1 MSFKIKRNIKFIC
14 LGAEIYGW
22 ASQSEL
28 EFGHG
33 QQLNMTRANTFIF
46 LSWFIMAL
54 SWFRDGKIQTPA
66 EKGY

>member
-33 QQLNMTRANTFIF
+33 QQLNMTRANTFIW
-46 LSWFIMAL
+46 LYHGLEMAK
-54 SWFRDGKIQTPA
+54 FRLQLK
-66 EKGY
+66 KGIKEF